1 MSDKN
6 EKNEMKI
13 EVQPRQETGTNSNRR
28 LRQRGQIPAV
38 VYGGGAG
45 KDSVPI
51 HVDRRRL
58 VELLRGGGGDNAIFL
73 LKLASTGQER
83 HAMIRDMQLDPITRE
98 IVHLDFQR
106 VVMTEKVRVQVAI
119 ELTGTAFGVKT
130 EGGVLDFS
138 HREVHVEC
146 LPGDIPRQIELDVS
160 ELHLGQHL
168 TVGDLHLPSGVT
180 LLDDPER
187 VLVSVMHS
195 KTEVEPEAVAEAAP
209 VEPTGTEPEVIKKGK
224 TEEA

>member
-1 MSDKN
+1 MSDRGV
-6 EKNEMKI
+6 MTI

-28 LRQRGQIPAV
+28 LRSRGQIPAV
-38 VYGGGAG
+38 VYGGAG

-58 VELLRGGGGDNAIFL
+58 VELLRSGGGDNAVFL
-73 LKLASTGQER
+73 LKLSSTGQER

-98 IVHLDFQR
+98 IVHLDFLR

-119 ELTGTAFGVKT
+119 ELSGTAYGVKT

-146 LPGDIPRQIELDVS
+146 LPGDIPKKIELDVS
-160 ELHLGQHL
+160 DLHLGQHL
-168 TVGDLHLPSGVT
+168 SVADLRLPPAVT
-180 LLDDPER
+180 LLDEPDR

-195 KTEVEPEAVAEAAP
+195 KTEVAPAAAEEEAAP
-209 VEPTGTEPEVIKKGK
+209 VEAGPEPEVIKKGK